1 MNTCAYS
8 LKHVK
13 RVGCWRAREGR
24 SKACV
29 ESAAVC
35 TQLLQQTINDIQKT
49 KPPYAIIA
57 LQRHQA
63 APRLNYLLAR
73 NLSFNVN
80 AVKSKNAFYKL
91 IFGND
96 ACLGLRWYIRFWKL
110 T

>member
-1 MNTCAYS
+1 MNTCAS
-8 LKHVK
+8 SIKHVK
-13 RVGCWRAREGR
+13 RVGCWRARKGR
-24 SKACV
+24 SIARVK
-29 ESAAVC
+29 SAVVC
-35 TQLLQQTINDIQKT
+35 TQLLQPAQNYIQKT
-49 KPPYAIIA
+49 KASYAIIA

-96 ACLGLRWYIRFWKL
+96 ACLGLSWYIRFWKL